1 MLTNRGLISCHN
13 FLLIRSVHLADSL
26 FNIKALTGKTIQ
38 SYNGSRVVPDYKI
51 AYITTLGRL
60 VSYERK
66 LFIRLAKGAGF
77 LTNFSVAQ
85 RVVKE
90 ISRKNVN

>member
-1 MLTNRGLISCHN
+1 MMDPFTRHSCHN
-13 FLLIRSVHLADSL
+13 FLLIRSAHLADSL

-66 LFIRLAKGAGF
+66 LFIRLADF